1 MTLRSLMAC
10 AAMLVLL
17 TSTPALAQQSS
28 FTDRVLLA
36 ANPCFNASGDQTPER
51 VIDTCVASEEDLGKL
66 MLAKDAPDATDL
78 AVYRAMMSIVVITIG
93 GAQAENAGYRS
104 EISCHT
110 MERAWTFASAI
121 ARPASA
127 AHAADM
133 MQARSDTAK
142 LVRTCR
148 NQYGAPALAPPLD

>member
-1 MTLRSLMAC
+1 MKPKHIGIVACLALMT
-10 AAMLVLL
+10 AA
-17 TSTPALAQQSS
+17 PAVAQQSF
-28 FTDRVLLA
+28 FTDSVLLA
-36 ANPCFNASGDQTPER
+36 ANPCFNASGAQPPAA
-51 VIDTCVASEEDLGKL
+51 VINICAASEEDLSKL
-66 MLAKDAPDATDL
+66 MRANAAPDATDL
-78 AVYRAMMSIVVITIG
+78 AVYRAMRSIVVITIG
-93 GAQAENAGYRS
+93 GAQAESAGFRS

-121 ARPASA
+121 APPASA

-148 NQYGAPALAPPLD
+148 DQYGVPASALPLD